1 MFKVY
6 ALILLDE
13 NHSLKQTFLIS
24 LLYSRQTWLSSSN
37 FSVKGCLP
45 LIQKDSV
52 THLHV
57 LTVYVNK
64 GLPFPQD
71 SSLENSEDCYLS
83 LVFALLHF
91 VSYFFFLC
99 QSMSVSLCK
108 VLNTISSNIDE
119 VHSIN
124 SSVNVF
130 IFGYLN
136 VDHKD

>member
-1 MFKVY
+1 MRI
-6 ALILLDE
+6 ILWNKLFWYLCFIQDKRG
-13 NHSLKQTFLIS
+13 SVG
-24 LLYSRQTWLSSSN
+24 SSN

-91 VSYFFFLC
+91 VSYFFFLY
-99 QSMSVSLCK
+99 QSMSVSFCK
-108 VLNTISSNIDE
+108 VLNTISSNVDE
-119 VHSIN
+119 VLSIN